1 MCTKHFLLLF
11 KFLKNFKNYGFLNK
25 IKYKRDAIQEK
36 FMEINLTKLFS
47 NTNNLSSS
55 SKNLTKKWGKIPQAD
70 FNFTVF

>member
-1 MCTKHFLLLF
+1 
-11 KFLKNFKNYGFLNK
+11 
-25 IKYKRDAIQEK
+25 
-36 FMEINLTKLFS
+36 MEINLTKLFS